1 MRWDAVGIG
10 NAIMDALVVL
20 ESDDVL
26 HELGLTRG
34 IMHPV
39 DDHGWRRVHDA
50 VRHLDISL
58 EAGGSGANTI
68 STLGRLGAK
77 VIHRGQVGDDTLGH
91 TYAER
96 LSAACGDHRL
106 TFTPHAAT
114 GKCLS
119 LISASD
125 AERTM
130 ITDLGASVQL
140 DHVGDFAAELGSTR
154 LAHFE
159 GYALLDGPLWPVV
172 NESMILAK
180 EAGAILSL
188 DASDPF
194 VIHAVRDRFWAV
206 LRERIDIVFLNAEE
220 ARALTDEAPED
231 AAPIIAERA
240 RLTVVVVKLGARG
253 AIVWHEGVAHHIE
266 AERVHAVDTTG
277 AGDSFAGGFLY
288 GWLQGWGP
296 VKSGRLAAAVAAA
309 TVSRIGAVVTDND
322 LLASIRARI
331 DAAG

>member
-20 ESDDVL
+20 ESDDLL

-34 IMHPV
+34 LMHPV
-39 DDHGWRRVHDA
+39 DDHGWHRVHAA
-50 VRHLDISL
+50 VAHLDVRL

-68 STLGRLGAK
+68 STLGRLGAR
-77 VIHRGQVGDDTLGH
+77 VIHRGQVGDDALGH

-96 LSAACGDHRL
+96 LKDACGDHRL

-140 DHVGDFAAELGSTR
+140 DHVGTFDAELRSTR

-172 NESMILAK
+172 SEAMTLARG
-180 EAGAILSL
+180 AGALISL

-194 VIHAVRDRFWAV
+194 VIHTICDRFWSV
-206 LRERIDIVFLNAEE
+206 LRERVDVVFLNAEE
-220 ARALTDEAPED
+220 ARALTDESPDE
-231 AAPIIAERA
+231 AAPIIAARA
-240 RLTVVVVKLGARG
+240 ELQVVVVKLGARG
-253 AIVWHEGVAHHIE
+253 AIVWHDGVAHRIE
-266 AERVHAVDTTG
+266 AERVRAVDTTG

-296 VKSGRLAAAVAAA
+296 VRSGRLAAGVAAA
-309 TVSRIGAVVTDND
+309 TVARIGAVVTDNA
-322 LLASIRARI
+322 LLAAIRDRV
-331 DAAG
+331 AAD